1 MTEKKTTLQQ
11 VAMQYGTLMGI
22 FWTLKFA
29 LFPMGM
35 HTPALLVAFFI
46 LTFIGVPV
54 LGFRFAKQYRNREC
68 QGAISFSKAFLF
80 TAFMYFFAAIFTTIA
95 HYIYFRYMDNGL
107 IVTTYQDMLTQM
119 TDVASTDEMK
129 ASLDQFQQALDI
141 ISGLSPLEIC
151 IQLITQNIFYC
162 TLLAIPTALL
172 VMRKPKPSATEQPDS
187 IVKQ

>member
-11 VAMQYGTLMGI
+11 DAMYYGTLMGI
-22 FWTLKFA
+22 FWTLKFI
-29 LFPMGM
+29 LFPLGM
-35 HTPALLVAFFI
+35 TMPVMLVAFFI

-54 LGFRFAKQYRNREC
+54 LGVSLVRQYRDRVC
-68 QGAISFSKAFLF
+68 QGTLPFSRAFLF
-80 TAFMYFFAAIFTTIA
+80 TTFMYMFAALFATIA

-107 IVTTYQDMLTQM
+107 IVGTYQDILAQM
-119 TDVASTDEMK
+119 SAIASTEEMK

-141 ISGLSPLEIC
+141 ISSLSPLDIS

-172 VMRKPKPSATEQPDS
+172 VKRKGPQNLTHE
-187 IVKQ
+187 

>member
-11 VAMQYGTLMGI
+11 DAMYYGTLMGI
-22 FWTLKFA
+22 FWTLKFI
-29 LFPMGM
+29 LFPLGM
-35 HTPALLVAFFI
+35 TMPVMLVAFFI

-54 LGFRFAKQYRNREC
+54 LGVSLVCQYRDRVC
-68 QGAISFSKAFLF
+68 QGTLPLSRAFLF
-80 TAFMYFFAAIFTTIA
+80 TTFMYMFAALFATIA

-107 IVTTYQDMLTQM
+107 IVGTYQDMLTQM
-119 TDVASTDEMK
+119 SAIASTEEMK

-141 ISGLSPLEIC
+141 ISSLSPLDIS

-172 VMRKPKPSATEQPDS
+172 VKRKGPQNLTHE
-187 IVKQ
+187 